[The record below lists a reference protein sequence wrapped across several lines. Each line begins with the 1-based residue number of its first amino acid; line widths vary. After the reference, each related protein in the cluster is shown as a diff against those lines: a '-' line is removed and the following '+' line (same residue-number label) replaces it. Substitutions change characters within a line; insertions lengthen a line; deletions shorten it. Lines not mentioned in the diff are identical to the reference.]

1 MKIKLLNSPIKIL
14 SSQKNKLLS
23 SHHPLPQVIHFLSLF
38 SVVSG
43 QFYKGFLRQNMYYD
57 DLMTCP
63 CHKSVYQT
71 SHMLL
76 QVLKVVIKLGQQKR
90 CLKMVL
96 GLSHILDI
104 AMMS

>member
-1 MKIKLLNSPIKIL
+1 
-14 SSQKNKLLS
+14 
-23 SHHPLPQVIHFLSLF
+23 
-38 SVVSG
+38 
-43 QFYKGFLRQNMYYD
+43 MYYD

-96 GLSHILDI
+96 GYSHILDI